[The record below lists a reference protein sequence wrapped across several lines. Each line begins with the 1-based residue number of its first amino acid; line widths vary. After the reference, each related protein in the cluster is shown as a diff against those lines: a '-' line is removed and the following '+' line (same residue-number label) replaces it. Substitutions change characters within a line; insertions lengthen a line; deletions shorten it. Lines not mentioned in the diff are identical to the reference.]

1 RYPPSLHDALPLA
14 LQKAEHD
21 GPAHHHP
28 PCPPRMNGGG
38 RGDELRRHVV
48 EEGEPEQ
55 EQKAQ
60 VQQQAQGPQ
69 HRLGPE
75 RLPHLSLVPHPRSV
89 RRTPRK
95 PHQPFD
101 RFTCATFGS
110 TKHSI
115 SPMCSPPCPEES
127 GSTTTEHLPKGGT
140 VFVAFRDIRFA
151 KGRFALMG
159 SVIALITLLIVLLS
173 GLTAG
178 LAD

>member
-1 RYPPSLHDALPLA
+1 QRRSSDL
-14 LQKAEHD
+14 
-21 GPAHHHP
+21 HP
-28 PCPPRMNGGG
+28 PCPPQMNGGG
-38 RGDELRRHVV
+38 RGDELRRHVL

-75 RLPHLSLVPHPRSV
+75 RLPHLSLVPHPCSV
-89 RRTPRK
+89 RRSPRK

-115 SPMCSPPCPEES
+115 SPMCPPPCPEES
-127 GSTTTEHLPKGGT
+127 GSTT
-140 VFVAFRDIRFA
+140 
-151 KGRFALMG
+151 
-159 SVIALITLLIVLLS
+159 
-173 GLTAG
+173 
-178 LAD
+178 